1 MATLVLGTLGRI
13 VAGPIGAIVGTLIGS
28 GVDRAVLGGGRT
40 REQGRIS
47 NPAVQSASYGEPI
60 PLVVGRM
67 RAAGNLIW
75 TSGIREASSASGG
88 GKRSGPA
95 TTSYSYSASFAV
107 ALAGRRIMG
116 VERIWADG
124 RLIRDAAGVFASPV
138 IMRIHDG
145 SADQPVDP
153 LVAAAEG
160 LGHTPAYRG
169 LAYAVFEDLP
179 LADYGNRIPN
189 LTFEIVA
196 DDGPLDMGDVIARL
210 AATADDCDLPVTGQ
224 FPTLAGYIAG
234 RAGSL
239 ADTLA
244 PLLAAADAAIV
255 GSDPLVVSGRGG
267 DVMNLPANSFDA
279 RRPPD
284 DRPPDRCR
292 RLAADSQ
299 PGCLELAFYDT
310 SRDYQPGLQR
320 ARRTAAAT
328 SAQQSVAAAMSPVE
342 AKALAVDRLHAA
354 QAGRL
359 RRSLRLP
366 WRHIGLSPGS
376 LVALAG
382 ESTVWRVREARFENF
397 IVHLDLERNSSAAPW
412 VAAPSVVPLADGGRA
427 FGSMVEPA
435 GETIL
440 HVLDLPPVD
449 GAVPAMP
456 RLWIAGAGAATGWR
470 RANVLLN
477 GEGDTDFRNVGQLDG
492 GTVIGSALTALP
504 AGPSWCWDRFS
515 HVDIE
520 VLADRDWLE
529 PRSAAAVL
537 GGANLAL
544 LGDEL
549 VQFAHAEAL
558 APRRFR
564 LSGLLR
570 GRHGT
575 EAAVAQHGS
584 GERFIL
590 IDTARMLTV
599 ELPLDRLG
607 RGGLAKPAGAGDAD
621 TKPTP
626 FVLTGNALRPL
637 APVHLRLRRHG
648 GDFALSWIRRS
659 RAGFGWLDFVDA
671 PLGEEREIYRVEVRL
686 DGQSVRQ
693 ADVANASFVYTAA
706 QRAADGN
713 GTILE
718 FAVAQLGTAIGPG
731 AVATIG
737 TTI

>member
-1 MATLVLGTLGRI
+1 MATLILGTLGRI
-13 VAGPIGAIVGTLIGS
+13 VAGPIGAIVGTLIGG

-47 NPAVQSASYGEPI
+47 NPAVQSATYGEPI
-60 PLVVGRM
+60 PLVAGRM

-75 TSGIREASSASGG
+75 TSGIRETSSTSGG

-107 ALAGRRIMG
+107 ALAGRRIIG

-138 IMRIHDG
+138 TMRIHDG
-145 SADQPVDP
+145 GADQPVDP

-160 LGHTPAYRG
+160 IGVTPAYRG

-196 DDGPLDMGDVIARL
+196 DEGPLDLGDVITRL
-210 AATADDCDLPVTGQ
+210 AATAGFGDLPVTGR
-224 FPTLAGYIAG
+224 FPAVAGYIAG
-234 RAGSL
+234 RAGSI

-244 PLLAAADAAIV
+244 PLLAVSDAAIV
-255 GSDPLVVSGRGG
+255 GSDPLGVSGRGG
-267 DVMNLPANSFDA
+267 AIVVLPTDSVDA

-284 DRPPDRCR
+284 DRPPERSK

-320 ARRTAAAT
+320 ARRSAAT
-328 SAQQSVAAAMSPVE
+328 TSMQQSIAAAMSPVE
-342 AKALAVDRLHAA
+342 AKALAVEQLHAG

-366 WRHIGLSPGS
+366 WRHVGLSPGT
-376 LVALAG
+376 LVRLAG
-382 ESTVWRVREARFENF
+382 ETTVWRVREARFENF
-397 IVHLDLERNSSAAPW
+397 IVHLDLERTTSAASGA
-412 VAAPSVVPLADGGRA
+412 VSGADGGRA
-427 FGSMVEPA
+427 VGSVLEPA
-435 GETIL
+435 GETVL
-440 HVLDLPPVD
+440 HVLDLPPLD
-449 GAVPAMP
+449 GALPAVP
-456 RLWIAGAGAATGWR
+456 RLWIAGTGAAAGWR
-470 RANVLLN
+470 RAAVLLSDDV
-477 GEGDTDFRNVGQLDG
+477 GADFVNVGQLEG
-492 GTVIGSALTALP
+492 GTVLGSALTALP
-504 AGPSWCWDRFS
+504 GASCRRWDRFS

-520 VLADRDWLE
+520 LLAERDWLE
-529 PRSAAAVL
+529 PRSEAAVL
-537 GGANLAL
+537 GGANLAM

-549 VQFAHAEAL
+549 VQFAQAEAL

-570 GRHGT
+570 GRRGT
-575 EAAVAQHGS
+575 EAAMDHHAI
-584 GERFIL
+584 GERFVL
-590 IDTARMLTV
+590 IDTTCMLSLD
-599 ELPLDRLG
+599 LPLDRLG
-607 RGGLAKPAGAGDAD
+607 RPGQAKPAGNGDAE
-621 TKPTP
+621 TAAKP
-626 FVLTGNALRPL
+626 FVLLGNALRPL
-637 APVHLRLRRHG
+637 APVQLRLRRNG
-648 GDFALSWIRRS
+648 GDLTLSWIRRS

-671 PLGEEREIYRVEVRL
+671 PLAEEREAYRVEVRL
-686 DGQSVRQ
+686 DGQLVRL
-693 ADVANASFVYTAA
+693 AEVVDPAFVYSAA
-706 QRAADGN
+706 ERAADG
-713 GTILE
+713 GGGLVQFT
-718 FAVAQLGTAIGPG
+718 VAQLSTAIGPG
-731 AVATIG
+731 AAATIR

>member
-13 VAGPIGAIVGTLIGS
+13 VAGPIGAIVGTLVGG

-47 NPAVQSASYGEPI
+47 NPAVQSAGYGEPI

-75 TSGIREASSASGG
+75 TGGIREASSASDG

-107 ALAGRRIMG
+107 ALAGRRIIG
-116 VERIWADG
+116 IDRVWADG
-124 RLIRDAAGVFASPV
+124 RLIRDTAGVFASPV

-145 SADQPVDP
+145 GADQPVDP
-153 LVAAAEG
+153 LLAAAEG
-160 LGHTPAYRG
+160 IGLTPAYRG

-189 LTFEIVA
+189 FTFEIVA

-210 AATADDCDLPVTGQ
+210 AATADDCDLTVTGQ

-255 GSDPLVVSGRGG
+255 SGDPLVVSGRGG
-267 DVMNLPANSFDA
+267 DVAILPADSFNA

-284 DRPPDRCR
+284 DRSPERCR

-320 ARRTAAAT
+320 ARRSAAAT

-376 LVALAG
+376 LVALADD
-382 ESTVWRVREARFENF
+382 SIVWRVREARFENF
-397 IVHLDLERNSSAAPW
+397 IVHLDLERSSSAAPGL
-412 VAAPSVVPLADGGRA
+412 VPLADGGRA
-427 FGSMVEPA
+427 LGSMVEPA
-435 GETIL
+435 GETVL
-440 HVLDLPPVD
+440 HVLDLPPFD
-449 GAVPAMP
+449 GDVPAMP

-470 RANVLLN
+470 RAAVLLSA
-477 GEGDTDFRNVGQLDG
+477 EGDADFVNVGQLHG
-492 GTVIGSALTALP
+492 GTVIGSALTVLP
-504 AGPSWCWDRFS
+504 AGPSWGWDRFS
-515 HVDIE
+515 HIDIE

-529 PRSAAAVL
+529 PSSEAAVL
-537 GGANLAL
+537 SGANLAL

-575 EAAVAQHGS
+575 EAAVAQHDS

-590 IDTARMLTV
+590 IDSARMLPV

-607 RGGLAKPAGAGDAD
+607 RGGQAKPASAGDAE

-626 FVLTGNALRPL
+626 FVLSGNALRPL
-637 APVHLRLRRHG
+637 APVHLRLRRQG
-648 GDFALSWIRRS
+648 GDIALSWIRRS

-671 PLGEEREIYRVEVRL
+671 PIGEEREAYRVEVRL
-686 DGQSVRQ
+686 DGQLIRQ
-693 ADVANASFVYTAA
+693 AEVADARFVYAA
-706 QRAADGN
+706 ALRAADGN
-713 GTILE
+713 GAILE
-718 FAVAQLGTAIGPG
+718 FAVAQLGSAIGPG
-731 AVATIG
+731 AVATIR

>member
-1 MATLVLGTLGRI
+1 MATLILGTLGRI
-13 VAGPIGAIVGTLIGS
+13 VAGPIGAIVGTLLGG

-47 NPAVQSASYGEPI
+47 NPAVQSATYGEPI

-75 TSGIREASSASGG
+75 TSGIREASSTNGG
-88 GKRSGPA
+88 GKRRGPA

-107 ALAGRRIMG
+107 ALAGRRIIG

-145 SADQPVDP
+145 GLDQPVDP
-153 LVAAAEG
+153 LLAAAEG
-160 LGHTPAYRG
+160 IGLTPAYRG

-196 DDGPLDMGDVIARL
+196 DNGPLDMGDVVARL
-210 AATADDCDLPVTGQ
+210 AATAGYGNVPVTGQ
-224 FPTLAGYIAG
+224 FPALAGYIAG

-244 PLLAAADAAIV
+244 PLVAVADAAIV
-255 GSDPLVVSGRGG
+255 GSESLGVSGRGG
-267 DVMNLPANSFDA
+267 AVVVLPAESFDA

-284 DRPPDRCR
+284 DRPPERSK

-320 ARRTAAAT
+320 ARRSAAT
-328 SAQQSVAAAMSPVE
+328 TSMQQSVAAAMSPTE
-342 AKALAVDRLHAA
+342 AKALAVERLHAG

-366 WRHIGLSPGS
+366 WRHVGLSPGM
-376 LVALAG
+376 LVRLAG
-382 ESTVWRVREARFENF
+382 ETTVWKIREARFENF
-397 IVHLDLERNSSAAPW
+397 IVTLDLERTTS
-412 VAAPSVVPLADGGRA
+412 VASGAVPDADGGRA
-427 FGSMVEPA
+427 LGSVLAP
-435 GETIL
+435 GGQTVL
-440 HVLDLPPVD
+440 HVLDLPPFD
-449 GAVPAMP
+449 GTLSAAP
-456 RLWIAGAGAATGWR
+456 RLWIAGTGAAAGWR
-470 RANVLLN
+470 RAAVLLSDAV
-477 GEGDTDFRNVGQLDG
+477 ETELVNVGQLEG
-492 GTVIGSALTALP
+492 GTVMGSALTVLP
-504 AGPSWCWDRFS
+504 PASSRRWDRSS

-520 VLADRDWLE
+520 LLADRDWLE
-529 PRSAAAVL
+529 PRSEATVL

-544 LGDEL
+544 LGNEL
-549 VQFAHAEAL
+549 VQFAQAEAL

-570 GRHGT
+570 GRRGT
-575 EAAVAQHGS
+575 EFATDHHAI
-584 GERFIL
+584 GERFVL
-590 IDTARMLTV
+590 IDTTRMLPV
-599 ELPLDRLG
+599 DLPLDRLG
-607 RGGLAKPAGAGDAD
+607 RAGQAKPAGNGDAE
-621 TKPTP
+621 TVAAP
-626 FVLTGNALRPL
+626 FVLLGNALRPL
-637 APVHLRLRRHG
+637 SPVHLRLRRNG
-648 GDFALSWIRRS
+648 GDLTLSWIRRS

-671 PLGEEREIYRVEVRL
+671 PLAEEREAYRVEVRL
-686 DGQSVRQ
+686 DGRLVRSVEV
-693 ADVANASFVYTAA
+693 ADTALFYSA
-706 QRAADGN
+706 TERAADG
-713 GTILE
+713 GGALVE
-718 FAVAQLGTAIGPG
+718 FAIAQLSTAVGPG
-731 AVATIG
+731 AAATIR
-737 TTI
+737 TTV